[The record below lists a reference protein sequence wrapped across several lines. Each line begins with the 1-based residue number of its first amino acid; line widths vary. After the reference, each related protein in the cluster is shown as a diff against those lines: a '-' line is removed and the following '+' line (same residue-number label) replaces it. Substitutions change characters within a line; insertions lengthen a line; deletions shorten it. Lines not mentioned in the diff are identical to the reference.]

1 MRSLT
6 RSSEGLSTSRTAGV
20 LFTAAITGVICAGAT
35 WAAATGQESR
45 TGMVVLA
52 LFTGSVSLMM
62 LASLRGYRDPWS
74 ATELDGRPAW
84 RLRLGPTRFLTTTV
98 AVVLVATTVGLGLG
112 ALSIAEQSAVGG
124 IVVGALALGMLLL
137 AVEMGRV
144 AARAPALVIGIDR
157 LHHRGAGIEVELA
170 WNDVSSI
177 EYVHRRSR
185 WASLRIGAVHDA
197 TTHRARTRPSLLPLD
212 HVPEEPGIEVRL
224 TLLPDAAAVMR
235 LLRDLHLGDRHTREA
250 LIPRGAPSLP
260 TR

>member
-35 WAAATGQESR
+35 WAAATGQEGR

-52 LFTGSVSLMM
+52 LFAGSMSLMM

-84 RLRLGPTRFLTTTV
+84 RLRLGPTRLLTTTV

-137 AVEMGRV
+137 AVEIGRV

-185 WASLRIGAVHDA
+185 WASLRIGAVRDA
-197 TTHRARTRPSLLPLD
+197 TTHRARLRPSLLPLD

-224 TLLPDAAAVMR
+224 TLRPDAAAVMR